1 MELKQYQSQVLQDL
15 KSYLGYLNQYHN
27 NAKAYTLLWE
37 SKGVK
42 VGSKEKMKP
51 YKNVLPRVP
60 HVCFKVP
67 TGGGKTF
74 LACASVKPIFD
85 ALTMS
90 NVKAVVW
97 LVPSDAILSQTVRNL
112 KNTDH
117 PYRQRLDRDFGGKV
131 TIYTKEEALNGQ
143 GFNPSAVR
151 DQLSVFVFSYDSF
164 RTGKKEG
171 RKAYQQNGQL
181 SSFKN
186 DTVYPGYR
194 IEYAPDEEWPSLA
207 AVIRSLEP
215 VVVVDESHHAQTDL
229 SIDMLR
235 GFNPVF
241 TLDLTA
247 TPRPNSN
254 IISVVEAWKLKAEH
268 MVKLPVIV
276 SNQRGQGAVLDA
288 AIKMQKLL
296 EEQSIADEKETGVYI
311 RPIVL
316 LQAESRNKNDST
328 TYEKIKQKLIDG
340 GIPAEQIA
348 IKTAE
353 VNELK
358 VKGREVDLQSRA
370 CPVRYI
376 ITVNALK
383 EGWDCP
389 FAYVL
394 ATIANRSSIVD
405 VEQIVGRIL
414 RLPRAREAKRKFLN
428 MSYVFTN
435 SGDFQSTLDKV
446 VKGLNNAGF
455 SKKEYRV
462 VSGEEEAVTETDAS
476 TQVMANLFGA
486 GSGGLGPQGNGANGW
501 NEGKA
506 GAGQPSGAADWQ
518 SVAPGSPAGNGAG
531 ANVNSASE
539 EPLSEF
545 MDMDT
550 ANRPFAQA
558 SQSYQE
564 VGTDI
569 PEGMKAFFDAASQQ
583 QNEYNEHAKAA
594 AQQNFDV
601 PNEYVDESDV
611 VYVREEF
618 REQIRN
624 TVRLPK
630 FYYKTQGSSLFS
642 TDTEGKELVT
652 KEFLAKDFKLSR
664 QNTEID
670 FESMSAE
677 IYSFDVEAGDETPK
691 RCKMSKREAE
701 AFTAALKMFP
711 PESRKNQMKAKLT
724 GQINEKYNTLSQQE
738 IKLYIDRI
746 VDGMSADRLADMEEN
761 FLSYSE
767 KVAEKIKAL
776 LSNWYEKRF
785 TDLLTAQE
793 IFVDFT
799 FAYQENAIVP
809 GNKSEW
815 KKMLYTGEGKM
826 NSFEQSLIEEIC
838 GMDNILWWHRNGD
851 KYYDKNAWCI
861 NGFLNH
867 YPDFIVM
874 TKTGH
879 VVAVETKGEQLG
891 NEDNFAKARLG
902 YLLDSHDNND
912 KFSYFMVFEK
922 EKPDRPGCIGWQ
934 EFLNLLE
941 KW

>member
-1 MELKQYQSQVLQDL
+1 M
-15 KSYLGYLNQYHN
+15 
-27 NAKAYTLLWE
+27 
-37 SKGVK
+37 
-42 VGSKEKMKP
+42 
-51 YKNVLPRVP
+51 
-60 HVCFKVP
+60 CFKVP

-85 ALTMS
+85 ALTMKS
-90 NVKAVVW
+90 VKAAVW

-112 KNTDH
+112 KNADH

-131 TIYTKEEALNGQ
+131 SIYTKEEALNGQ
-143 GFNPSAVR
+143 GLNPASVR
-151 DQLSVFVFSYDSF
+151 DQLSVFVLSYDSF
-164 RTGKKEG
+164 RTSKKDG

-194 IEYAPDEEWPSLA
+194 IAYAANEEWPSLA

-215 VVVVDESHHAQTDL
+215 VVIVDESHHAQTDL

-241 TLDLTA
+241 VLDLTA

-296 EEQSIADEKETGVYI
+296 EDQAAADEKETGVYI

-348 IKTAE
+348 IKTADI
-353 VNELK
+353 NELK
-358 VKGREVDLQSRA
+358 VKGRDVDLLSRT

-414 RLPRAREAKRKFLN
+414 RLPHAREAKQKFLN

-462 VSGEEEAVTETDAS
+462 AASAEEAGMVTGTD
-476 TQVMANLFGA
+476 TQMMPDLFG
-486 GSGGLGPQGNGANGW
+486 SQANGE
-501 NEGKA
+501 NDNTD
-506 GAGQPSGAADWQ
+506 GAAATGNTDG
-518 SVAPGSPAGNGAG
+518 AAGNADTT
-531 ANVNSASE
+531 E

-545 MDMDT
+545 MNLDTSGQPFMPDNLAGDTSDYTAKGSGSDCAAFADM
-550 ANRPFAQA
+550 
-558 SQSYQE
+558 QS
-564 VGTDI
+564 DI
-569 PEGMKAFFDAASQQ
+569 PKGMEDFFKSAETQQ
-583 QNEYNEHAKAA
+583 DEYDRQAA
-594 AQQNFDV
+594 AAALQNFDA
-601 PNEYVDESDV
+601 PAELVDESDV
-611 VYVREEF
+611 VYIREVF
-618 REQIRN
+618 REQIKN
-624 TVRLPK
+624 AVRLPK
-630 FYYKTQGSSLFS
+630 FYYKVPASSLFGG
-642 TDTEGKELVT
+642 DTEGQELVT
-652 KEFLAKDFKLSR
+652 KEYLARDFRLGQ

-670 FESMSAE
+670 FENLRTE
-677 IYSFDVEAGDETPK
+677 IYSFDLEEGDETPK
-691 RCKMSKREAE
+691 RCKMSRRDAE
-701 AFTAALKMFP
+701 AFKAALKLVP
-711 PESRKNQMKAKLT
+711 PETRKNQIKLKLVE
-724 GQINEKYNTLSQQE
+724 QINNKYDTLSQQE
-738 IKLYIDRI
+738 IKTYIDRV
-746 VDGMSADRLADMEEN
+746 VDAMDADRVGDMEEN
-761 FLSYSE
+761 FLAYSE
-767 KVAEKIKAL
+767 KIGNKIKL
-776 LSNWYEKRF
+776 LLEGWYEKQF
-785 TDLLTAQE
+785 NKLLDAQE

-799 FAYQENAIVP
+799 FAYAEKAVVP
-809 GNKSEW
+809 GNKSDW
-815 KKMLYTGEGKM
+815 KKMLYTGAGKM
-826 NSFEQSLIEEIC
+826 NGFEQSVIEEIC
-838 GMDNILWWHRNGD
+838 GMENILWWHRNGENEN
-851 KYYDKNAWCI
+851 DKNAWCI
-861 NGFLNH
+861 NGYLNH

-874 TKTGH
+874 TKKGH
-879 VVAVETKGEQLG
+879 MVAIETKGEQLG
-891 NEDNFAKARLG
+891 NEESFAKARLG
-902 YLLDSHDNND
+902 YLLDTHDNND

-922 EKPDRPGCIGWQ
+922 EKPDRPGCKSRQ
-934 EFLNLLE
+934 ELMALLE

>member
-1 MELKQYQSQVLQDL
+1 MELKSYQAEALQDL
-15 KSYLGYLNQYHN
+15 KQYLAYLNRYHN
-27 NAKAYTLLWE
+27 YVKAYELLWAD
-37 SKGVK
+37 KGVR
-42 VGSKEKMKP
+42 VGAREKMKP
-51 YKNVLPRVP
+51 YKNVLPHVP

-85 ALTMS
+85 ALTVN

-97 LVPSDAILSQTVRNL
+97 LVPSDAILSQTIRNL

-131 TIYTKEEALNGQ
+131 AVYTKEEALNGQ
-143 GFNPSAVR
+143 GLNPAAVR
-151 DQLSVFVFSYDSF
+151 DQLSLFVLNYDSF

-181 SSFKN
+181 SSFKD

-194 IEYAPDEEWPSLA
+194 IAYGPNEEWPSLA

-215 VVVVDESHHAQTDL
+215 VVVVDESHHAQTPL

-247 TPRPNSN
+247 TPRPDSN

-296 EEQSIADEKETGVYI
+296 EEKAAADEKESGVYI

-340 GIPAEQIA
+340 GIPSEQIA

-358 VKGREVDLQSRA
+358 VKGRDVDLMSRG
-370 CPVRYI
+370 CPIRYI

-394 ATIANRSSIVD
+394 ATIANRSSVVD

-414 RLPRAREAKRKFLN
+414 RLPHAREAKKKFLN

-462 VSGEEEAVTETDAS
+462 AAGEEETTLVAGTD
-476 TQVMANLFGA
+476 TQVMPNLFGTGEDTASQSDNVTKDNGSA
-486 GSGGLGPQGNGANGW
+486 GNA
-501 NEGKA
+501 
-506 GAGQPSGAADWQ
+506 WQ
-518 SVAPGSPAGNGAG
+518 QTGTENDAMPSPAASQHLEEAG
-531 ANVNSASE
+531 TDD
-539 EPLSEF
+539 PLSEF
-545 MDMDT
+545 LNLNT
-550 ANRPFAQA
+550 AGQPFAANGQ
-558 SQSYQE
+558 YPE
-564 VGTDI
+564 VGRDV
-569 PEGMKAFFDAASQQ
+569 PEGMEEFFDSASRQ
-583 QNEYNEHAKAA
+583 QNEYDEQAAAAA
-594 AQQNFDV
+594 AQNFDA
-601 PNEYVDESDV
+601 PAELVDESDV
-611 VYVREEF
+611 VYVREPF
-618 REQIRN
+618 REQMK
-624 TVRLPK
+624 TFRLPK
-630 FYYKTQGSSLFS
+630 FYYRVPASALFGDD
-642 TDTEGKELVT
+642 TDNKELVT
-652 KEFLAKDFKLSR
+652 KEFLAKDFRLSQ
-664 QNTEID
+664 QNLEID
-670 FESMSAE
+670 FENLKSE
-677 IYSFDVEAGDETPK
+677 IYSFDLEQGDETPK
-691 RCKMSKREAE
+691 RCKMSKTDAD
-701 AFTAALKMFP
+701 AFKAALKMIP
-711 PESRKNQMKAKLT
+711 PEKRKNQMKAKLT
-724 GQINEKYNTLSQQE
+724 EQINDKYNTMSQQE
-738 IKLYIDRI
+738 IKTYIDRV
-746 VDGMSADRLADMEEN
+746 VDAMDAERLADMEEN
-761 FLSYSE
+761 FLAYSE
-767 KVAEKIKAL
+767 KVAKKIEAL
-776 LSNWYEKRF
+776 LEGWYEKQF
-785 TDLLTAQE
+785 KKLLDAQE

-799 FAYQENAIVP
+799 FAFADKAVVP

-826 NSFEQSLIEEIC
+826 NGFEQSMIEEIC
-838 GMDNILWWHRNGD
+838 GMENILWWHRNGD
-851 KYYDKNAWCI
+851 KHGDKNAWCV
-861 NGFLNH
+861 NGYLNH
-867 YPDFIVM
+867 YPDFVVM
-874 TKTGH
+874 TKKGH
-879 VVAVETKGEQLG
+879 AVAIETKGEHLT
-891 NEDNFAKARLG
+891 NEENFAKARLG
-902 YLLDSHDNND
+902 YLLDTHDNND

-922 EKPDRPGCIGWQ
+922 EKPDKPGCKSKQ
-934 EFLNLLE
+934 ELLQLLE

>member
-1 MELKQYQSQVLQDL
+1 MELKSYQSQVLQDL
-15 KSYLGYLNQYHN
+15 KTYLSYLNRYHN
-27 NAKAYTLLWE
+27 NAKAYELLWKD
-37 SKGVK
+37 KGVT
-42 VGSKEKMKP
+42 VGGKEKMKP
-51 YKNVLPRVP
+51 YRNVLPRVP

-131 TIYTKEEALNGQ
+131 TVYTKEEALNGQ

-164 RTGKKEG
+164 RTGRKEG

-194 IEYAPDEEWPSLA
+194 IEYAPNEEWPSLA

-296 EEQSIADEKETGVYI
+296 EDQAAADETETGVYI

-328 TYEKIKQKLIDG
+328 TYEKIKQKLTDG

-358 VKGREVDLQSRA
+358 VKGRDVDLLSRA

-414 RLPRAREAKRKFLN
+414 RLPHAREAKRKFLN

-462 VSGEEEAVTETDAS
+462 AAGEEETVTDTDTG
-476 TQVMANLFGA
+476 TQVMVNLFGA
-486 GSGGLGPQGNGANGW
+486 DTGLQGNAVGENGTGENLTQTGPGG
-501 NEGKA
+501 NETG
-506 GAGQPSGAADWQ
+506 
-518 SVAPGSPAGNGAG
+518 
-531 ANVNSASE
+531 

-545 MDMDT
+545 MEMDT
-550 ANRPFAQA
+550 TGQPFAQQGVTY
-558 SQSYQE
+558 SETQS
-564 VGTDI
+564 DI
-569 PEGMKAFFDAASQQ
+569 PAGMEDFFKAAEQQ
-583 QNEYNEHAKAA
+583 QDAYDSQVDAA

-601 PNEYVDESDV
+601 PSEYVDDSDV

-618 REQIRN
+618 REQIKH

-630 FYYKTQGSSLFS
+630 FYYKAPVSSLFS
-642 TDTEGKELVT
+642 SDTEQGELVT
-652 KEFLAKDFKLSR
+652 KEFLAKDFRLSQ

-670 FESMSAE
+670 FVSMNTE
-677 IYSFDVEAGDETPK
+677 IYSFDVEVGDETPK

-701 AFTAALKMFP
+701 AFKAALKMVP
-711 PESRKNQMKAKLT
+711 PESRKKQMKAKLT
-724 GQINEKYNTLSQQE
+724 EQINDKYNTLSQQE
-738 IKLYIDRI
+738 IKIYIDRI
-746 VDGMSADRLADMEEN
+746 VDGMGADRLADMEEN
-761 FLSYSE
+761 FLAYSE
-767 KVAEKIKAL
+767 KVAARIKTL
-776 LSNWYEKRF
+776 LESWYEKRF
-785 TDLLTAQE
+785 TDLLTAQD

-799 FAYQENAIVP
+799 FAYAEKAIVP
-809 GNKSEW
+809 GNRSEW

-826 NSFEQSLIEEIC
+826 NSFEQSLIEEVC

-851 KYYDKNAWCI
+851 NPYDKNAWCI

-874 TKTGH
+874 TKKGH
-879 VVAVETKGEQLG
+879 LVAVETKGEQLG

-902 YLLDSHDNND
+902 YLLDTHDNND

-922 EKPDRPGCIGWQ
+922 EKPDRPGCKSRQ

>member
-462 VSGEEEAVTETDAS
+462 VSGEEVPRSWQICLAQVPVDLDRREIGPMGGTKVRRAPGNRPVRRIGSLLLRAARQVTE
-476 TQVMANLFGA
+476 
-486 GSGGLGPQGNGANGW
+486 
-501 NEGKA
+501 
-506 GAGQPSGAADWQ
+506 
-518 SVAPGSPAGNGAG
+518 
-531 ANVNSASE
+531 
-539 EPLSEF
+539 
-545 MDMDT
+545 
-550 ANRPFAQA
+550 
-558 SQSYQE
+558 
-564 VGTDI
+564 
-569 PEGMKAFFDAASQQ
+569 
-583 QNEYNEHAKAA
+583 
-594 AQQNFDV
+594 
-601 PNEYVDESDV
+601 
-611 VYVREEF
+611 
-618 REQIRN
+618 REQTSIPRRRNRSPNLWIWIRRTGPLRRRRN
-624 TVRLPK
+624 PIRKWEPT
-630 FYYKTQGSSLFS
+630 
-642 TDTEGKELVT
+642 
-652 KEFLAKDFKLSR
+652 SR
-664 QNTEID
+664 R
-670 FESMSAE
+670 
-677 IYSFDVEAGDETPK
+677 G
-691 RCKMSKREAE
+691 
-701 AFTAALKMFP
+701 
-711 PESRKNQMKAKLT
+711 
-724 GQINEKYNTLSQQE
+724 
-738 IKLYIDRI
+738 
-746 VDGMSADRLADMEEN
+746 
-761 FLSYSE
+761 
-767 KVAEKIKAL
+767 
-776 LSNWYEKRF
+776 
-785 TDLLTAQE
+785 
-793 IFVDFT
+793 
-799 FAYQENAIVP
+799 
-809 GNKSEW
+809 
-815 KKMLYTGEGKM
+815 
-826 NSFEQSLIEEIC
+826 
-838 GMDNILWWHRNGD
+838 
-851 KYYDKNAWCI
+851 
-861 NGFLNH
+861 
-867 YPDFIVM
+867 
-874 TKTGH
+874 
-879 VVAVETKGEQLG
+879 
-891 NEDNFAKARLG
+891 
-902 YLLDSHDNND
+902 
-912 KFSYFMVFEK
+912 
-922 EKPDRPGCIGWQ
+922 
-934 EFLNLLE
+934 
-941 KW
+941 

>member
-1 MELKQYQSQVLQDL
+1 MELKQYQSQALQDL
-15 KSYLGYLNQYHN
+15 KTYLSYLNQYHN

-37 SKGVK
+37 NKGVK

-131 TIYTKEEALNGQ
+131 TVYTKEEALNGQ

-194 IEYAPDEEWPSLA
+194 IEYAPHEEWPSLA

-247 TPRPNSN
+247 TPRSNSN

-296 EEQSIADEKETGVYI
+296 EEQAVADEKETGVYI

-328 TYEKIKQKLIDG
+328 TYEKIKQKLVDG
-340 GIPAEQIA
+340 GIPAAQIA
-348 IKTAE
+348 IKTAD

-358 VKGREVDLQSRA
+358 VKGRDVDLLSRA
-370 CPVRYI
+370 CPIRYI

-394 ATIANRSSIVD
+394 ATIANRSSVVD

-414 RLPRAREAKRKFLN
+414 RLPHAREAKRKFLN

-462 VSGEEEAVTETDAS
+462 AIGEEEAVTDTDAS
-476 TQVMANLFGA
+476 TQVMANLFGVSA
-486 GSGGLGPQGNGANGW
+486 GETEAQENSADGLSGRSAGNADGNAMQPGGTLPGSGNG
-501 NEGKA
+501 
-506 GAGQPSGAADWQ
+506 SADTE
-518 SVAPGSPAGNGAG
+518 AI
-531 ANVNSASE
+531 
-539 EPLSEF
+539 SEF

-550 ANRPFAQA
+550 TGRPFAQA
-558 SQSYQE
+558 SQSYEE
-564 VGTDI
+564 VGNNI

-583 QNEYNEHAKAA
+583 QNEYDEQAKAA
-594 AQQNFDV
+594 AQQNFDA
-601 PNEYVDESDV
+601 PTEYVDESDV

-618 REQIRN
+618 REQIRD

-630 FYYKTQGSSLFS
+630 FYYKIPASSLFS
-642 TDTEGKELVT
+642 SDTEGKEPVT
-652 KEFLAKDFKLSR
+652 KEFLSKDFKLSQ

-670 FESMSAE
+670 FESMNAE
-677 IYSFDVEAGDETPK
+677 IYSFDVEMGDETPK
-691 RCKMSKREAE
+691 RCKMSKRDAD
-701 AFTAALKMFP
+701 AFKAALKLVP
-711 PESRKNQMKAKLT
+711 PESRKKQMKAKLVE
-724 GQINEKYNTLSQQE
+724 QINEKYNTLSQQE
-738 IKLYIDRI
+738 IKIYIDHI
-746 VDGMSADRLADMEEN
+746 IDGMNADRLADMEEN
-761 FLSYSE
+761 FLAYSE
-767 KVAEKIKAL
+767 KVANKIKTL
-776 LSNWYEKRF
+776 LDGWYEKRF

-799 FAYQENAIVP
+799 FAFSEKAIVP

-826 NSFEQSLIEEIC
+826 NPFEQSLIEEIC
-838 GMDNILWWHRNGD
+838 GMDNILWWHRNGE
-851 KYYDKNAWCI
+851 KPYDKNAWCI
-861 NGFLNH
+861 NGGFLNH
-867 YPDFIVM
+867 YPDFIIM
-874 TKTGH
+874 TKKGH
-879 VVAVETKGEQLG
+879 LVAVETKGEQLG
-891 NEDNFAKARLG
+891 NAESFAKARLG
-902 YLLDSHDNND
+902 HLLDTHDNND

-922 EKPDRPGCIGWQ
+922 EKPDRPGCKGWQ

>member
-15 KSYLGYLNQYHN
+15 KSYLGYLNLYHN

-42 VGSKEKMKP
+42 VGGKEKMKP

-112 KNTDH
+112 KNTNH

-151 DQLSVFVFSYDSF
+151 NQLSVFVFSYDSF

-186 DTVYPGYR
+186 DTIYPGYR
-194 IEYAPDEEWPSLA
+194 IKYAPNEEWPSLA

-296 EEQSIADEKETGVYI
+296 EDQAAADEKETGVYI

-340 GIPAEQIA
+340 GIPTEQIA

-358 VKGREVDLQSRA
+358 VKGRDVDLLSRT

-414 RLPRAREAKRKFLN
+414 RLPHAREAKRKFLN

-462 VSGEEEAVTETDAS
+462 ADGEEETITDTDAN

-486 GSGGLGPQGNGANGW
+486 GAGETEGQGNTAVGNVAAANL
-501 NEGKA
+501 
-506 GAGQPSGAADWQ
+506 QPAASGAAET
-518 SVAPGSPAGNGAG
+518 
-531 ANVNSASE
+531 E

-550 ANRPFAQA
+550 ASQPFAQA
-558 SQSYQE
+558 SQAYQE

-583 QNEYNEHAKAA
+583 QNEYNEQAKAA
-594 AQQNFDV
+594 AQQNFDA
-601 PNEYVDESDV
+601 PAEYVDESDV

-630 FYYKTQGSSLFS
+630 FYYKAPAASLFS
-642 TDTEGKELVT
+642 SDTEGKELVT

-670 FESMSAE
+670 FASMSAE

-691 RCKMSKREAE
+691 RCRMSKRDAE

-711 PESRKNQMKAKLT
+711 PESRKNQIKEKLT

-746 VDGMSADRLADMEEN
+746 VDDMSADRLADMEEN
-761 FLSYSE
+761 FLAYSE
-767 KVAEKIKAL
+767 KVANKIKKL
-776 LSNWYEKRF
+776 LEDWYEKRF
-785 TDLLTAQE
+785 TDLLTAQD

-799 FAYQENAIVP
+799 FAYQEKAIVP
-809 GNKSEW
+809 GNRSDW
-815 KKMLYTGEGKM
+815 RKMLYTGEGKM
-826 NSFEQSLIEEIC
+826 NPFEQSLIEEIC
-838 GMDNILWWHRNGD
+838 GMDNILWWHRNGENQ
-851 KYYDKNAWCI
+851 YDKNAWCI

-874 TKTGH
+874 TKKGH

-902 YLLDSHDNND
+902 YLLDTHDNND

-922 EKPDRPGCIGWQ
+922 EKPDKPGCKSRQ